1 MPARLHLKDKEARQL
16 IKEFIE
22 RYPASEPMLKSAEVF
37 EELAVD
43 GNYVFFV
50 DGKPL
55 ILRTQAGLLPSL
67 KFEEFINTLPRIVVD
82 MGAISH
88 VTNGAQIMRP
98 GIRQFTG
105 DFASGS
111 LVVIV
116 DEKYG
121 KSIALGR
128 ADMDSNAM
136 RSQTK
141 GRVVTNLHYVGDD
154 YWKAFAT

>member
-1 MPARLHLKDKEARQL
+1 MKDKEARQL
-16 IKEFIE
+16 IKEFVE
-22 RYPASEPMLKSAEVF
+22 RYPTAEPTLKSASVF
-37 EELAVD
+37 EELAVN

-55 ILRTQAGLLPSL
+55 ILRTQAGVLPSL

-98 GIRQFTG
+98 GIKQFKDG
-105 DFASGS
+105 FASGS

-128 ADMDSNAM
+128 ADMDSKAM
-136 RSQTK
+136 QSQTK

-154 YWKAFAT
+154 YWKAFTNID